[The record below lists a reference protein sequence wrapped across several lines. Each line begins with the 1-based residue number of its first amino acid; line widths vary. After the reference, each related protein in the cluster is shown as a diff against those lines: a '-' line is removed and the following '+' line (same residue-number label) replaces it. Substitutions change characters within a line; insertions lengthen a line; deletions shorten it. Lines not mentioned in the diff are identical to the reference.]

1 MREYFYNLITG
12 ERRVLLG
19 PILRPFLLLASYL
32 FFALVKTR
40 VFLYRYGILRSHKL
54 PLPVISIGNITWG
67 GTGKTPLVESVL
79 KWLHDKGLQAV
90 LLTRG
95 YGEDENL
102 VLSSSMPYVQVLSGK
117 NRLSNALSYLKRNK
131 ADVFVLDDGFQ
142 HLKIKRDI
150 DIATLNAQVPFG
162 NKRLIPAGCLR
173 EPLNSL
179 RRANMVVITKS
190 DLTGE
195 RELLQTISC
204 VKNISEDIIICRSVH
219 KPESFYSS
227 DNREKPLEYIK
238 GEPVICVS
246 ALADNQS
253 FVKTIKKI
261 GAEIAH
267 SLYYVDHHRYTESDV
282 KRIMEISETC
292 QSKIVVTTEKDW
304 VKLQL
309 LTKSAINRGI
319 EFLVLKIKLEVKENE
334 IFYRRLSRILR
345 G

>member
-1 MREYFYNLITG
+1 
-12 ERRVLLG
+12 
-19 PILRPFLLLASYL
+19 
-32 FFALVKTR
+32 
-40 VFLYRYGILRSHKL
+40 
-54 PLPVISIGNITWG
+54 LPVISIGNITWG

-95 YGEDENL
+95 YGKDENL
-102 VLSSSMPYVQVLSGK
+102 VISSGMPYVRVLSGK

-150 DIATLNAQVPFG
+150 DIVTLNAQAPFG

-179 RRANMVVITKS
+179 RRADMVVITKS

-195 RELLQTISC
+195 RELLETVSC
-204 VKNISEDIIICRSVH
+204 VKNISDDIIICRSVH
-219 KPESFYSS
+219 RPERFYLSG
-227 DNREKPLEYIK
+227 NREKHLEYIK
-238 GEPVICVS
+238 GERVICVS

-253 FVKTIKKI
+253 FVKTIKGI
-261 GAEIAH
+261 GAEIAY
-267 SLYYVDHHRYTESDV
+267 SLYYMDHHRYIESDV
-282 KRIMEISETC
+282 KRIMEISEAC

-309 LTKSAINRGI
+309 LTKSAISRGM
-319 EFLVLKIKLEVKENE
+319 EFLVLKIKLEVKEDE
-334 IFYRRLSRILR
+334 IFYGRLSRILR

>member
-32 FFALVKTR
+32 FFTCAKTR
-40 VFLYRYGILRSHKL
+40 VFLYRYGILSSNKL

-79 KWLHDKGLQAV
+79 QWLNDKGLQAV

-95 YGEDENL
+95 YGNDEDL
-102 VLSSSMPYVQVLSGK
+102 VLSSNMPYVRVLSGK
-117 NRLSNALSYLKRNK
+117 NRLSNALAYLKRNK

-150 DIATLNAQVPFG
+150 DIVTLNAQAPFG

-179 RRANMVVITKS
+179 RRADMVVITKS
-190 DLTGE
+190 DLTEE
-195 RELLQTISC
+195 RELLEIVSC
-204 VKNISEDIIICRSVH
+204 VKNISGSIIICKSVH
-219 KPESFYSS
+219 RPVCFYSS
-227 DNREKPLEYIK
+227 DSREKPLEYIK
-238 GEPVICVS
+238 GEHVICVS
-246 ALADNQS
+246 ALADNKS

-261 GAEIAH
+261 GAEIAR

-282 KRIMEISETC
+282 KRIIEISEAR

-304 VKLQL
+304 VKLQFL
-309 LTKSAINRGI
+309 AKSAISRGI
-319 EFLVLKIKLEVKENE
+319 EFLVLKIKLEVKEDE
-334 IFYRRLSRILR
+334 IFYRRLSRILH